1 MIPVRGYD
9 GHKVAVLGLGR
20 TGLSSLRAL
29 KAGGAETVCW
39 DDNEASRETAA
50 QEGFAV
56 EDLTRD
62 RPWEGVKALIV
73 SPGIPHLYPE
83 PHPVVSQ
90 AQAMGVVIDNDIGLF
105 FRSFATED
113 WDQFD
118 VIPRV
123 VCVTGSNGKSTTTA
137 LIHHILTA
145 TGRPCQMG
153 GNIGVPVLDL
163 EPAHDGDVVVLELS
177 SYQTELAR
185 ALAPE
190 ISVFLNISPD
200 HLDRHGGMGGYFAAK
215 SRLFAL
221 GGAEKNIIGVDEKE
235 GRFLASQLR
244 EEADT
249 GDPVLRLSVT
259 QRLKDGWSIF
269 ARKGFLSE
277 WRRERQI
284 ASIDLRNMKSLPG
297 LHNHQNA
304 CAAYSVARV
313 LGMGARDIETA
324 MASYPGLPHRCQIV
338 GEIDGVT
345 FVNDSKATNADAA
358 EKALLAFDNIHW
370 IAGGVP
376 KEGGIEP
383 LIGLMDRVKQTYL
396 IGEAAPSFSNSLGD
410 HLHVVNE
417 TLSGAFEAA
426 VSNAQAGDVILLAP
440 ACASFDQ
447 FKSFE
452 ARGDAFVDLFEDALH
467 LSQKR

>member
-1 MIPVRGYD
+1 MIPVRGYKD
-9 GHKVAVLGLGR
+9 HKVAVLGLGR
-20 TGLSSLRAL
+20 TGLSTLRAL
-29 KAGGAETVCW
+29 EAGGADTIAW
-39 DDNEASRETAA
+39 DDMESVREQAA
-50 QEGFAV
+50 QEGFEIA
-56 EDLTRD
+56 DLTRD
-62 RPWEGVKALIV
+62 KPWSDVKALIV

-83 PHPVVSQ
+83 PHPAVAK
-90 AQAMGVVIDNDIGLF
+90 AQEMGVVIDNDIGLF

-137 LIHHILTA
+137 LIHHVLTA
-145 TGRPCQMG
+145 FGKPCQMG

-190 ISVFLNISPD
+190 ISVFLNLSPD
-200 HLDRHGGMGGYFAAK
+200 HLDRHGGLGGYFAAK
-215 SRLFAL
+215 LRLFAL
-221 GGAEKNIIGVDEKE
+221 GGAEKSVIGVDEKE
-235 GRFLASQLR
+235 GRYLAAQMR

-249 GDPVLRLSVT
+249 GDPVLRISTT

-269 ARKGFLSE
+269 ARKGFLAE
-277 WRRERQI
+277 WRRERQV
-284 ASIDLRNMKSLPG
+284 ASIDLREMPALPG
-297 LHNHQNA
+297 AHNHQNA
-304 CAAYSVARV
+304 CAAYAVARI
-313 LGMGARDIETA
+313 LGMGAKDIEAAFKT
-324 MASYPGLPHRCQIV
+324 YPGLPHRCQIV
-338 GEIDGVT
+338 ANIKGVT

-358 EKALLAFDNIHW
+358 EKSLLAFNNIHW

-376 KEGGIEP
+376 KEGGIAP
-383 LIGLMDRVKQTYL
+383 LTGLFDRVKRAYL
-396 IGEAAPSFSNSLGD
+396 IGEAAPDFAATLKD
-410 HLHVVNE
+410 HPHE
-417 TLSGAFEAA
+417 MSGTLEAA
-426 VSNAQAGDVILLAP
+426 LTSALVEAEEGDVILLAP

-452 ARGDAFVDLFEDALH
+452 ARGDAFVKMVEALE
-467 LSQKR
+467 